1 MTGGGRRRPLE
12 RIGDLIPDAARR
24 LGLDDELRLARAMS
38 TWAAIVEER
47 VPPAAGAA
55 RLIRLDGF
63 TLVVETDHPIVAQE
77 IRLRAPELL
86 AAFAAAPGGYP
97 AREVRTTVRHA

>member
-1 MTGGGRRRPLE
+1 MTGGRRRPLE

-24 LGLDDELRLARAMS
+24 LGLDEELRLSRAMS

-47 VPPAAGAA
+47 VPPAAGAT
-55 RLIRLDGF
+55 RLVRLEGF
-63 TLVVETDHPIVAQE
+63 ALVVEADHPIVAQE

-86 AAFAAAPGGYP
+86 AAFAAAPGGMA
-97 AREVRTTVRHA
+97 AREVRVNVRRV